1 VLPEPQSITDAMALY
16 YSTEGECGFD
26 FQGSRV
32 RRRIRHNTSGVT
44 WTKIEHQHQRDGGER
59 YMSLSVRR
67 IPASFAAEIL
77 GADLHREPTHSLIDA
92 VNTAVAEYAVI
103 VLRDQVITDEE
114 QVRFSRA
121 FGPLELPPQIRLTG
135 PFKRRLGPELYDVSN
150 LNEHGDFLPPESLQL
165 ASNRANEEFHTD
177 SSFNAL
183 PTKWSLLSAR
193 ILPPFG
199 ADTLFVDT
207 RAVYDALPKELKERA
222 QDAVAEHYFWK
233 TRGRAGFGV
242 ITDEMRVAMPA
253 VPHPVVRIVPESG
266 RRALYIGNHATHI
279 VGWPRAEGER
289 FLDQLNAFAAQPGFI
304 YTHRWRPGD
313 FVIWDNRCTVHR
325 ATPYDVFKYKRDLRR
340 TTINEYGP
348 ETSSTAAVINPRAST
363 NGAL

>member
-1 VLPEPQSITDAMALY
+1 MP
-16 YSTEGECGFD
+16 
-26 FQGSRV
+26 
-32 RRRIRHNTSGVT
+32 
-44 WTKIEHQHQRDGGER
+44 
-59 YMSLSVRR
+59 LSVRPL
-67 IPASFAAEIL
+67 PAAFAAEIL
-77 GADLHREPTHSLIDA
+77 GADLRREPERTLVDT
-92 VNTAVAEYAVI
+92 VNAAVAQHAVV
-103 VLRDQVITDEE
+103 VLRDQAITDEH

-121 FGPLELPPQIRLTG
+121 FGPLELPPQINLRG
-135 PFKRRLGPELYDVSN
+135 SIKRRRLGPELYDVSN
-150 LNEHGDFLPPESLQL
+150 LDENGDFLPAESLQL

-199 ADTLFVDT
+199 ADTQFVDT
-207 RAVYDALPKELKERA
+207 RAVYDALPSELRAKA

-242 ITDEMRVAMPA
+242 ITDDMRRAMPPVA
-253 VPHPVVRIVPESG
+253 HPVVRTIAESG

-289 FLDQLNAFAAQPGFI
+289 FLDELNGFATQSQFI
-304 YTHRWRPGD
+304 YTHQWRPGD
-313 FVIWDNRCTVHR
+313 FVIWDNRCTIHR
-325 ATPYDVFKYKRDLRR
+325 ATPYDIFKYKRDLRR

-348 ETSSTAAVINPRAST
+348 ETSSTAAVINPRVST
-363 NGAL
+363 I

>member
-1 VLPEPQSITDAMALY
+1 MGLSIR
-16 YSTEGECGFD
+16 
-26 FQGSRV
+26 Q
-32 RRRIRHNTSGVT
+32 
-44 WTKIEHQHQRDGGER
+44 
-59 YMSLSVRR
+59 
-67 IPASFAAEIL
+67 IPAAFAAEIL
-77 GADLHREPTHSLIDA
+77 GADLRQETTDA
-92 VNTAVAEYAVI
+92 LLDTVNAAVAKHAVV
-103 VLRDQVITDEE
+103 VLRDQAITDEQ

-121 FGPLELPPQIRLTG
+121 FGPLELPPQTNARGSIRR
-135 PFKRRLGPELYDVSN
+135 RRLGPELYDVSN
-150 LNEHGDFLPPESLQL
+150 LDENGDFLPAESLQL

-193 ILPPFG
+193 ILPPLG

-207 RAVYDALPKELKERA
+207 RAVYDALPGELRDKA

-242 ITDEMRVAMPA
+242 ITDDMRRAMPP
-253 VPHPVVRIVPESG
+253 VTHPVVRIIAESG

-279 VGWPRAEGER
+279 VGWPREEGER
-289 FLDQLNAFAAQPGFI
+289 FLDELNGFATQSQFI
-304 YTHRWRPGD
+304 YTHQWLPGD
-313 FVIWDNRCTVHR
+313 LVIWDNRCTIHR

-348 ETSSTAAVINPRAST
+348 ETSSTAALQSAP
-363 NGAL
+363 L